1 MDKRDGIH
9 LDQVSRIVKE
19 KTQLTWF
26 QCTQNISE
34 KNNDKAKNF
43 NLWFNLTK

>member
-26 QCTQNISE
+26 QCTQNIQKKTMIKPKIS
-34 KNNDKAKNF
+34 
-43 NLWFNLTK
+43 TYGSI